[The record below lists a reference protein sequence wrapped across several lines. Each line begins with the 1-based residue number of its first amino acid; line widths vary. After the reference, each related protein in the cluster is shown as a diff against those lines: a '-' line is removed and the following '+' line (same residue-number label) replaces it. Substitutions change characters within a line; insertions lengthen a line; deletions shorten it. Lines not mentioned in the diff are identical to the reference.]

1 MTRRDHT
8 VDAGSAVP
16 HRPAKNPAGGVRTVW
31 QSLSAAVGA
40 VLGLVPHVLHHIG
53 LVAGAAVV
61 TGIGGSAVLYLLG
74 LVFSIP
80 MLRRLWRRFH
90 SWRALA
96 AAVTV
101 FTALFLVSA
110 LVIGPAISGESAPE
124 APPGPEPSATHS
136 EHHEGP

>member
-1 MTRRDHT
+1 MRLIRGAPSPTVLLRTQPAASGRFAKPSRRQ
-8 VDAGSAVP
+8 SA
-16 HRPAKNPAGGVRTVW
+16 
-31 QSLSAAVGA
+31 LSSGW
-40 VLGLVPHVLHHIG
+40 VPHVLHHIG

-61 TGIGGSAVLYLLG
+61 TGIGGSVVLYLLG

-80 MLRRLWRRFH
+80 LLRRLWRRFH

-101 FTALFLVSA
+101 FTVLFLVSA

-124 APPGPEPSATHS
+124 PPPGPEPSATHS
-136 EHHEGP
+136 EHHEGS